1 MKKLIIHIPFWIF
14 VATFF
19 VGAGVLFGFGPVQVN
34 EPVEASAEDLPI
46 FEYGIQTQNY
56 FDQAYLKAGEKTKVE
71 SNSAI
76 SAHHLLVADKI
87 AALFESVGSNKT
99 KTVVLISPNHFG
111 IGKSTA
117 QTTNGIWNT
126 PYGQLET
133 DEKAVGRI
141 LNNSIL
147 TNEQLVFTKEHGISA
162 LTPFIKRSFPNA
174 KLVPITIHESF
185 SAEDA
190 TTLGNAIADQ
200 LPNAVVIASI
210 DMSHYMPN
218 YAASYHDEVTLN
230 AIESGGCNNCELE
243 IDANSV
249 LQTLFAINQNR
260 QSQKWTQTHHGSSIQ
275 MGIASKAE
283 DNTSHILGYF
293 EKGESQVEPFTAIHF
308 LGDIMLDRDVRKFM
322 DENGFDYPWKNMKRF
337 LMGSH
342 LTVANLEGTV
352 GEGPTMRPHLSP
364 YNFIFNPEAVKEMGK
379 YVDVV
384 SLANNHL
391 DDRGLAGQEET
402 REWLNKLEIP
412 WFAGFESATPR
423 RVMEVNGKQVAL
435 IGYHQFR
442 PNIESL
448 ETEIK
453 EAKAEGS
460 FVIVYP
466 HWGTEY
472 VNRPGS
478 SQKQLAEIMTTA
490 GADLIIGGHPH
501 VPQALGF
508 EDGTPIVWS
517 LGNFIFDQSMPETW
531 TALTMG
537 VIIKSNKIELHIMPV
552 FTKDGQPKPV
562 SDEEAQEWFDFL
574 ADISHPILKDQ
585 IKTGTIIFSYGE

>member
-1 MKKLIIHIPFWIF
+1 MKKLIVHIPFWIF
-14 VATFF
+14 TATFLI
-19 VGAGVLFGFGPVQVN
+19 GAGALFGLGQVQVQ
-34 EPVEASAEDLPI
+34 EQAEASVENLPV

-56 FDQAYLKAGEKTKVE
+56 FDQAYLKAGKQTQVE

-87 AALFESVGSNKT
+87 AALFESIGSNKT
-99 KTVVLISPNHFG
+99 KTVVILSPNHFG
-111 IGKSTA
+111 IGKSPA

-133 DEKAVGRI
+133 DQKAVNK
-141 LNNSIL
+141 LLKNSNI

-174 KLVPITIHESF
+174 KLVPIVIHETLS
-185 SAEDA
+185 SEDA
-190 TTLGNAIADQ
+190 TSLGNTIANE
-200 LPNAVVIASI
+200 LPNALVIASI
-210 DMSHYMPN
+210 DMSHYQPN
-218 YAASYHDEVTLN
+218 YVANYHDTVTLN
-230 AIESGGCNNCELE
+230 AIESGGCNNCKLE

-249 LQTLFAINQNR
+249 LQTLFAINQSRNE
-260 QSQKWTQTHHGSSIQ
+260 QVWTQTHHGSSIQ

-293 EKGESQVEPFTAIHF
+293 QKGEPQGKKFTAIHF
-308 LGDIMLDRDVRKFM
+308 LGDIMLDRDVRMFM
-322 DENGFDYPWKNMKRF
+322 DKNGFDYPWKNITRF

-352 GEGPTMRPHLSP
+352 GEGPTMNPHASP
-364 YNFIFNPEAVKEMGK
+364 YNFIFNPEAVKEMKK

-391 DDRGLAGQEET
+391 DDRGMAGQEET
-402 REWLNKLEIP
+402 RDWLNKLEVP
-412 WFAGFESATPR
+412 WFAGYNSATPR

-435 IGYHQFR
+435 IGYNQFR

-472 VNRPGS
+472 VSTPSS
-478 SQKQLAEIMTTA
+478 SQKQLAEIIIDS

-501 VPQALGF
+501 VPEALGF
-508 EDGTPIVWS
+508 EKETPVVWS

-531 TALTMG
+531 TALTVG
-537 VIIKSNKIELHIMPV
+537 VIIKSNKIELHLLPV
-552 FTKDGQPKPV
+552 FTKGGQPKPI
-562 SDEEAQEWFDFL
+562 SDEDAQKLFDSL
-574 ADISHPILKDQ
+574 SLISHPILKDQ